1 MKANKVKKY
10 NVGGYVQAAMGV
22 AQMATGW
29 YQAQRANAA
38 IKRILADAPKIE
50 TPSAYYQ
57 LTKDAY
63 DQELMQQQLADINRD
78 LGTST
83 QALSQAGGRALV
95 GGLGQSVDYSQ
106 KQKGAVYGAEA
117 QQRLAAQQML
127 AQREDVTQQQREQ
140 RLMTQLESARQAK
153 QIAQQN
159 MMGGVGA
166 IAEGAMFAGIPSD
179 SSSTED
185 SNKSLMDWFKE
196 KRMSKSG
203 ASEGAFQGI
212 GSGIGEIAGSGA
224 KLSGIAGDFAKRKKA
239 LGQVEDLWMT
249 GVFETG
255 GKMKVKKTGGKFD
268 HKSNPID
275 IVQKGDKIGEMTGG
289 EYIFNPSQV
298 LKIKELIKAKNSK
311 GLEKYMQGLVSKFEN
326 I

>member
-50 TPSAYYQ
+50 TPSSYYQ

-78 LGTST
+78 LGTSSE
-83 QALSQAGGRALV
+83 ALSQAGGRALV
-95 GGLGQSVDYSQ
+95 GGLGRAVDLSQ
-106 KQKGAVYGAEA
+106 QQKGSVYGAEA

-140 RLMTQLESARQAK
+140 RLMAQLESARQAK

-159 MMGGVGA
+159 MMGGIGA
-166 IAEGAMFAGIPSD
+166 IAEGALFAGIPSD
-179 SSSTED
+179 SSSED
-185 SNKSLMDWFKE
+185 LNKSLTDSL
-196 KRMSKSG
+196 SKSTAKNVSKGVGAGAGEVVGATGAG
-203 ASEGAFQGI
+203 ASIGGI
-212 GSGIGEIAGSGA
+212 TGNYA
-224 KLSGIAGDFAKRKKA
+224 KKKKA
-239 LGQVEDLWMT
+239 ALSQVQDLWMT
-249 GVFETG
+249 GAFETG

-298 LKIKELIKAKNSK
+298 SKIKELIKAKNSK
-311 GLEKYMQGLVSKFEN
+311 GLEKYMQGLVNKFEN

>member
-50 TPSAYYQ
+50 TPSSYYQ

-78 LGTST
+78 LGTSSE
-83 QALSQAGGRALV
+83 ALSQAGGRALV
-95 GGLGQSVDYSQ
+95 GGLGRAVDLSQ
-106 KQKGAVYGAEA
+106 QQKGSVYGAEA

-140 RLMTQLESARQAK
+140 RLMAQLESARQAK

-159 MMGGVGA
+159 MMGGIGA
-166 IAEGAMFAGIPSD
+166 IAEGALFAGIPSD
-179 SSSTED
+179 SSSED
-185 SNKSLMDWFKE
+185 LNKLLTDSPNA
-196 KRMSKSG
+196 G
-203 ASEGAFQGI
+203 ASIGGI
-212 GSGIGEIAGSGA
+212 T
-224 KLSGIAGDFAKRKKA
+224 KKKKAA
-239 LGQVEDLWMT
+239 LGQVGDLWMT

-298 LKIKELIKAKNSK
+298 SKIKELIKAKNSK
-311 GLEKYMQGLVSKFEN
+311 GLEKYMQGLVNKFEN

>member
-50 TPSAYYQ
+50 TPSSYYQ

-78 LGTST
+78 LGTSSE
-83 QALSQAGGRALV
+83 ALSQAGGRALV
-95 GGLGQSVDYSQ
+95 GGLGRAVDLSQ
-106 KQKGAVYGAEA
+106 QQKGSVYGAEA

-140 RLMTQLESARQAK
+140 RLMAQLESARQAK

-159 MMGGVGA
+159 MMGGIGA
-166 IAEGAMFAGIPSD
+166 IAEGALFAGIPSD
-179 SSSTED
+179 SSSED
-185 SNKSLMDWFKE
+185 LNKLLTDSPNA
-196 KRMSKSG
+196 G
-203 ASEGAFQGI
+203 ASIGGI
-212 GSGIGEIAGSGA
+212 TGNYA
-224 KLSGIAGDFAKRKKA
+224 KKKKAA
-239 LGQVEDLWMT
+239 LGQVQDLWMT
-249 GVFETG
+249 GAFETG

-298 LKIKELIKAKNSK
+298 SKIKELIKAKNSK
-311 GLEKYMQGLVSKFEN
+311 GLEKYMQGLVNKFEN

>member
-50 TPSAYYQ
+50 TPSSYYQ

-78 LGTST
+78 LGTSSE
-83 QALSQAGGRALV
+83 ALSQAGGRALV
-95 GGLGQSVDYSQ
+95 GGLGRAVDLSQ
-106 KQKGAVYGAEA
+106 QQKGSVYGAEA

-140 RLMTQLESARQAK
+140 RLMAQLESARQAK
-153 QIAQQN
+153 QISQQN
-159 MMGGVGA
+159 MMGGIGA
-166 IAEGAMFAGIPSD
+166 IAEGALFAGIPSD
-179 SSSTED
+179 SSSED
-185 SNKSLMDWFKE
+185 LNKLLTDSPNA
-196 KRMSKSG
+196 G
-203 ASEGAFQGI
+203 ASIGGI
-212 GSGIGEIAGSGA
+212 T
-224 KLSGIAGDFAKRKKA
+224 KKKKAA
-239 LGQVEDLWMT
+239 LGQVGDLWMT

-298 LKIKELIKAKNSK
+298 SKIKELIKAKNSK
-311 GLEKYMQGLVSKFEN
+311 GLEKYMQGLVNKFEN

>member
-159 MMGGVGA
+159 MMGGIGA
-166 IAEGAMFAGIPSD
+166 IAEGALFAGIPSD
-179 SSSTED
+179 SQSSTED
-185 SNKSLMDWFKE
+185 KTNSFKNFLDERKSKSRMKKSL
-196 KRMSKSG
+196 SPIN
-203 ASEGAFQGI
+203 EGALFDPAQ
-212 GSGIGEIAGSGA
+212 AALDPFLA
-224 KLSGIAGDFAKRKKA
+224 KG
-239 LGQVEDLWMT
+239 
-249 GVFETG
+249 GV
-255 GKMKVKKTGGKFD
+255 KVRKTGGKFD

-298 LKIKELIKAKNSK
+298 SKIKELIKAKNSK
-311 GLEKYMQGLVSKFEN
+311 GLEKYMQGLVNKFEN